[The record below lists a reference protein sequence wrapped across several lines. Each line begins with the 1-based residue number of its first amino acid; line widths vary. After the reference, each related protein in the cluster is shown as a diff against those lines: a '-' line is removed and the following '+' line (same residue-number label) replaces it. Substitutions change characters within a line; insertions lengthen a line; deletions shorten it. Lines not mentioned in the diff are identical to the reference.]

1 MTVAER
7 GLHRG
12 RDEWGEGRSNWSGVA
27 YNSGRTDHLDPMEKG
42 DLTPDWDEVSL
53 NLDNMNER
61 EEAEVRRSLGNT
73 SQDEE
78 IGDLDHSEDLH
89 QHDDS
94 ESFRDIAEEHENLRA
109 ELDEYEHSAAR
120 QISSPKE
127 LAPQST
133 KMNEIQSPVVNTGE
147 NVSGDQVKIDTAG
160 VSGIF
165 SDQVITGSPAQEY
178 GAQGR
183 FALDGMI
190 AASDR
195 IAREKYRATHGEGK

>member
-12 RDEWGEGRSNWSGVA
+12 RDESRSNWSGVA
-27 YNSGRTDHLDPMEKG
+27 YNSGRTDHLDPMEEG

-53 NLDNMNER
+53 SLDNMNER
-61 EEAEVRRSLGNT
+61 EEDDVRRGLGGGLG
-73 SQDEE
+73 DEE
-78 IGDLDHSEDLH
+78 MGDDAGL
-89 QHDDS
+89 
-94 ESFRDIAEEHENLRA
+94 AEEHENLRA
-109 ELDEYEHSAAR
+109 ELDEYEHSAAQ

-133 KMNEIQSPVVNTGE
+133 KLNQIQSPVVNTGE

-160 VSGIF
+160 ASGIF
-165 SDQVITGSPAQEY
+165 SDQVLTGSPAQEY

-183 FALDGMI
+183 YTLDGMI
-190 AASDR
+190 EASDR
-195 IAREKYRATHGEGK
+195 IAREKYRATHGDDK